1 MNEPKIVVLP
11 LDVRGK
17 TGQRVYSAPA
27 TPNHNA
33 TCSEVRIMAIKDCIR
48 CALCGR
54 ESQSLVAFALLAQAC
69 KTEGIK
75 LKAPESSYFN
85 PRCARRAF
93 GEVNKK
99 QRRSA

>member
-1 MNEPKIVVLP
+1 MNEPKIGVAV
-11 LDVRGK
+11 DV
-17 TGQRVYSAPA
+17 QRQRAGAEVMAITWPPNHHAPA
-27 TPNHNA
+27 LTGG
-33 TCSEVRIMAIKDCIR
+33 IMATKDCIR

-54 ESQSLVAFALLAQAC
+54 EGQLVAFALLAAAC